1 MSCFGSSK
9 EDRYFEHQLNKYLDS
24 QGFGECHVCKRRQAI
39 ATCDICGEEF
49 CDSKDCM
56 ADTGRICAKCQ
67 PYCEC
72 GEKTAYKCEA
82 SGEWCCGPDTHD
94 CHGCEEGDM
103 SVFETKLP
111 EPEE

>member
-1 MSCFGSSK
+1 MSGCYGNSR
-9 EDRYFEHQLNKYLDS
+9 EDRYFEGQLNRYLDS
-24 QGFGECHVCKRRQAI
+24 LDFGPCE
-39 ATCDICGEEF
+39 
-49 CDSKDCM
+49 
-56 ADTGRICAKCQ
+56 
-67 PYCEC
+67 EC
-72 GEKTAYKCEA
+72 GEHAEHQCKTCNKELCPDCASYAGDDAYCDDHKPVCACGADTEYMCEA